1 MFFCKN
7 QQSKEIEQEKSDSS
21 IKAETNETKS
31 ESNDQVQPTSK
42 FGFMSRFFKGNC
54 FI

>member
-7 QQSKEIEQEKSDSS
+7 QQSKEIEPEKSDSS